1 MMPLNIKRITHRLR
15 RLIFPAVLALASL
28 FISCGDM
35 YSDLVETK
43 KSLLASL
50 GISYTPYIAFA
61 SFRDSNY
68 EIYVMDPDGENQ
80 TNITNNPSEDRYPA
94 WSPDNTKIAFASDR
108 DTGNWQIYVM
118 NADGSGQTRLTDN
131 GAFDSYPSWSND
143 GSHIVFQS
151 TRDGGSEI
159 YVMDA
164 NGDNETRL
172 TNNPASDRYPV
183 YMPDG
188 GRIAFYRDNLLYIMN
203 ANGTGETL
211 YSDDIGLSGRFSFSP
226 DGARIVYQ
234 TFGNDINIINA
245 DGSGLA
251 NISTGGF
258 SDNYPCWSSDGSRI
272 IFYTNRDGNYN
283 IYSMLPDGSDLVPL
297 TDDPGLDIDPA
308 YSRNGKRPVTTVFS
322 RVYYNGN
329 GNEAGSPPVD
339 SNGYSGGQAVTVLG
353 NTGSLV
359 RNGYSFTGWNT
370 FNDGSGTHYDPGDG
384 FTMGAGST
392 TLYAEWTANDYFV
405 YYDANGASGGS
416 PPATGTYH
424 INDTVTVQGNP
435 GTLVRSLYIFSGWN
449 TQSDGLG
456 THYNSGN
463 TFIMGTADVTLFA
476 EWTYSPFVAVG
487 GSGARIRST
496 DAGVNWTDYQ
506 TGGTDAL
513 YGIAY
518 GNNYYVAVGYANGR
532 RRSLDGKTWTN
543 AAGGGTTMNG
553 IAFGNGYFVA
563 VGNGGR
569 RIRTTDGVGWADEVT
584 GGNTLRGVAYGNG
597 VFVAV
602 GDGATIWRSTDTGLS
617 WTDVSPATQNLYS
630 VAFGNNVFVAV
641 GNSGVRIRSVNN
653 GVNWIDET
661 SGGGLLRGIAYGNG
675 VFVAVGDGGTIR
687 RSTDNGLSWTDVSPG
702 GGILYAVAYGN
713 NVFIAVGEG
722 GRRIRSIDG
731 GITWIDEAMGSV
743 TYIGVCFGPQ

>member
-1 MMPLNIKRITHRLR
+1 MHLISIARACKLR
-15 RLIFPAVLALASL
+15 SFLAQAVLALASL
-28 FISCGDM
+28 FIACGDM

-50 GISYTPYIAFA
+50 GAGVSYTPYIAFV
-61 SFRDSNY
+61 SDRDGNF

-94 WSPDNTKIAFASDR
+94 WSPDNTRIAFVSDR
-108 DTGNWQIYVM
+108 DGDFEIYVM
-118 NADGSGQTRLTDN
+118 NADGSEQTPLTSSPGSN
-131 GAFDSYPSWSND
+131 QFPSWSNN
-143 GSHIVFQS
+143 GSRIVFQS
-151 TRDGGSEI
+151 TRDGNYEI
-159 YVMDA
+159 YVMNSDGS
-164 NGDNETRL
+164 NQTRL

-188 GRIAFYRDNLLYIMN
+188 GRIAFYRDNLLYLMN
-203 ANGTGETL
+203 ADGTGQTL
-211 YSDDIGLSGRFSFSP
+211 YSSDIFLNGRFSFSP

-234 TFGNDINIINA
+234 TFSNDIIIINA

-251 NISTGGF
+251 NISIGGF

-283 IYSMLPDGSDLVPL
+283 IYSMNPDGSDLIPL
-297 TDDPGLDIDPA
+297 TDDPGFDPA
-308 YSRNGKRPVTTVFS
+308 YSRSGKTPVTTVFS

-329 GNEAGSPPVD
+329 GNDSGSPPVD
-339 SNGYSGGQAVTVLG
+339 PNRYSGGQAVTVLG
-353 NTGSLV
+353 NTGSLD
-359 RNGYSFTGWNT
+359 RTGYSFTGWNT
-370 FNDGSGTHYDPGDG
+370 FNDGSGTHYDPGDS
-384 FTMGAGST
+384 FAMGATST

-424 INDTVTVQGNP
+424 INDTVTVQGNT
-435 GTLVRSLYIFSGWN
+435 GTLVRSLYVYAGWN

-456 THYNSGN
+456 THYDSGN
-463 TFIMGTADVTLFA
+463 TFTMGTADVTLFA

-496 DAGVNWTDYQ
+496 DAGITWTDYQ

-513 YGIAY
+513 YGVAY

-553 IAFGNGYFVA
+553 IAFGNGYFIA
-563 VGNGGR
+563 VGNSGR
-569 RIRTTDGVGWADEVT
+569 RIRTTDGVGWTDEVL

-597 VFVAV
+597 AFVAV
-602 GDGATIWRSTDTGLS
+602 GDGATIWRSTDIGLS
-617 WTDVSPATQNLYS
+617 WTDVSPATQNLYG

-661 SGGGLLRGIAYGNG
+661 SGGGLLRGVSYGNG
-675 VFVAVGDGGTIR
+675 VFVAVGDGGTIQ

-702 GGILYAVAYGN
+702 GDIFYAVAYGD
-713 NVFIAVGEG
+713 NVFVAVGAG
-722 GRRIRSIDG
+722 GRRIRSIDD
-731 GITWIDEAMGSV
+731 GITWINETTGGP